1 MISLCQFNTF
11 KMKKILKISGIVLG
25 SVIVLLILIGFITY
39 FRISSKVNKNYD
51 KLGIEAPT
59 LTHGDIKFRDL
70 NKNGSLDVYEDKNAS
85 IEYRVN
91 DLVAQMTLEEKA
103 GTMFINM
110 IGMTPQGKPID
121 KPFLSKNPLDFM
133 MAVFMPSSSE
143 MLVNKKMNSFNIIHG
158 HEVDIIARNSNN
170 LQKIGEKTRLGIPI
184 TIATDPRHGTENNPG
199 AALYTPAFS
208 QWPSSLGLAAT
219 RDTLLVREFGNIARQ
234 EYLAAG
240 IRLALHPM
248 ADLATEPRWG
258 RSNGTFGEDAELSA
272 MMTKAYVLGF
282 QGDSLG
288 TESVACM
295 TKHFSGGGPQEDG
308 EDAHFP
314 YGKNQVYPGS
324 NFDYHLIPFEKG
336 AFPAKTAQMMPYYGI
351 PIDQT
356 DENVGFAFN
365 KTIITTML
373 REKYQFDGVICTDWN
388 IISGSKI
395 GDARA
400 WGVEDLSPAER
411 TKKVID
417 AGCDQFGGESSPELI
432 IELVKS
438 GQLSEARIDQSV
450 KRILKDKFRLG
461 LFDNPY
467 VDEEEA
473 KNIAGNT
480 AFRKIGKMAQAK
492 SAVLLKNEQLLPL
505 KKGTKIYAEGMI
517 KSEVL
522 NTYGEL
528 VDNPVEADVILTR
541 IRTPFD
547 PRDAFFLEQFFHQGR
562 LYFSEE
568 EKKEII
574 DLISQKPSIVVVNL
588 ERPAILTEIAEVSA
602 ALMADFG
609 TSDEVLNELIF
620 GMEIPS
626 GKLPF
631 ELPSSWEAVE
641 NQKEDVPYDSK
652 DPLYQFGHGLTY
664 PYETMS
670 MN

>member
-1 MISLCQFNTF
+1 
-11 KMKKILKISGIVLG
+11 MKKAFKITGIVLG
-25 SVIVLLILIGFITY
+25 VVIVLLILTGFITY
-39 FRISSKVNKNYD
+39 NRISRKVNDNYSLLGKEAPLL
-51 KLGIEAPT
+51 KLNGIE
-59 LTHGDIKFRDL
+59 FRDL
-70 NKNGSLDVYEDKNAS
+70 NKNGKLDLYEDTNAS
-85 IEYRVN
+85 IDDRVN
-91 DLVAQMTLEEKA
+91 DLVSQMTLEEKA
-103 GTMFINM
+103 GTMFITM
-110 IGMTPQGKPID
+110 IGMTPEGEPID
-121 KPFLSKNPLDFM
+121 KPFLSSNPIDIM
-133 MAVFMPSSSE
+133 MILMMPSSSD

-158 HEVDIIARNSNN
+158 HDADIIARNSNK
-170 LQKIGEKTRLGIPI
+170 LQKIGERSRLGIPI

-234 EYLAAG
+234 EYLATG

-288 TESVACM
+288 ASSVACM
-295 TKHFSGGGPQEDG
+295 TKHFSGGGPQAKG

-314 YGKNQVYPGS
+314 YGKDQVYPGN

-336 AFPAKTAQMMPYYGI
+336 AFPAKTAQIMPYYGI
-351 PIDQT
+351 PVDQT

-365 KTIITTML
+365 KSIITKML

-388 IISGSKI
+388 IINGSKM

-400 WGVEDLSPAER
+400 WGVENLSPSER

-417 AGCDQFGGESSPELI
+417 AGCDQFGGEDSPELI

-450 KRILKDKFRLG
+450 KRIIKDKFRLG

-467 VDEEEA
+467 VDEKEA
-473 KNIAGNT
+473 KVIAGNN
-480 AFRKIGKMAQAK
+480 AFREIGKVAQAK
-492 SAVLLKNEQLLPL
+492 SLVLLKNEQLLPL

-517 KSEVL
+517 NAEVL

-528 VDNPVEADVILTR
+528 VNDPLEADVILTR
-541 IRTPFD
+541 IKTPYD
-547 PRDAFFLEQFFHQGR
+547 ERDEHFLESFFHQGR
-562 LYFSEE
+562 LYYSDE

-574 DLISQKPSIVVVNL
+574 DLISQKPSIVIVNL
-588 ERPAILTEIAEVSA
+588 ERPAILTDISEVSA

-620 GMEIPS
+620 GMETPS

-641 NQKEDVPYDSK
+641 NQLEDVPYDSA
-652 DPLYQFGHGLTY
+652 DPLYEFGYGLS
-664 PYETMS
+664 YEPNVIS

>member
-1 MISLCQFNTF
+1 
-11 KMKKILKISGIVLG
+11 
-25 SVIVLLILIGFITY
+25 
-39 FRISSKVNKNYD
+39 
-51 KLGIEAPT
+51 
-59 LTHGDIKFRDL
+59 
-70 NKNGSLDVYEDKNAS
+70 
-85 IEYRVN
+85 
-91 DLVAQMTLEEKA
+91 
-103 GTMFINM
+103 
-110 IGMTPQGKPID
+110 
-121 KPFLSKNPLDFM
+121 
-133 MAVFMPSSSE
+133 
-143 MLVNKKMNSFNIIHG
+143 MLY
-158 HEVDIIARNSNN
+158 
-170 LQKIGEKTRLGIPI
+170 P
-184 TIATDPRHGTENNPG
+184 
-199 AALYTPAFS
+199 PAFS

-234 EYLAAG
+234 EYLATG

-258 RSNGTFGEDAELSA
+258 RSSGTFGEDAELSA
-272 MMTKAYVLGF
+272 AMTKAYVLGF

-288 TESVACM
+288 ASSVACM
-295 TKHFSGGGPQEDG
+295 TKHFSGGGPQAKG

-314 YGKNQVYPGS
+314 YGKDQVYPGN

-351 PIDQT
+351 PVDQT

-365 KTIITTML
+365 KTIITKML
-373 REKYQFDGVICTDWN
+373 REKYQFEGVICTDWN

-400 WGVEDLSPAER
+400 WGVENLSPSER
-411 TKKVID
+411 AKKVID
-417 AGCDQFGGESSPELI
+417 AGCDQFGGEDSPELI
-432 IELVKS
+432 IELVNS

-467 VDEEEA
+467 VNEKEA
-473 KNIAGNT
+473 KKIAGNN
-480 AFRKIGKMAQAK
+480 AFREIGKVAQAK
-492 SAVLLKNEQLLPL
+492 SAVLLKNDQLLPL

-517 KSEVL
+517 NSEVL

-528 VDNPVEADVILTR
+528 VNNPLEADVILTR
-541 IRTPFD
+541 IKTPYD
-547 PRDAFFLEQFFHQGR
+547 ERDDYFLESFFHQGR
-562 LYFSEE
+562 LYYSDE

-588 ERPAILTEIAEVSA
+588 ERPAILTEISEVSA
-602 ALMADFG
+602 ALLADFG
-609 TSDEVLNELIF
+609 TSDEVLNKLIF
-620 GMEIPS
+620 GIETPS

-641 NQKEDVPYDSK
+641 NQLEDVPYDSA
-652 DPLYQFGHGLTY
+652 DPLYEFGHGLS
-664 PYETMS
+664 YEPNVIS

>member
-1 MISLCQFNTF
+1 
-11 KMKKILKISGIVLG
+11 MKKVLKIFGIVLG
-25 SVIVLLILIGFITY
+25 SAIVLLVLTGFITY
-39 FRISSKVNKNYD
+39 ARISYNVNKNYD
-51 KLGIEAPT
+51 RLGVEAPT
-59 LTHGDIKFRDL
+59 LTDGDIKFRDL
-70 NKNGSLDVYEDKNAS
+70 NKNGKLDVYEDKNAS
-85 IEYRVN
+85 IEDRVN
-91 DLVAQMTLEEKA
+91 DLIAQMTLEEKA
-103 GTMFINM
+103 GTMFITM
-110 IGMTPQGKPID
+110 IGMTPEGEPID
-121 KPFLSKNPLDFM
+121 KPFLSPNPIDKMFALM
-133 MAVFMPSSSE
+133 MPSSSE
-143 MLVNKKMNSFNIIHG
+143 MLVNRKMNSFNIVHG
-158 HEVDIIARNSNN
+158 YDVNILAAYNNSV
-170 LQKIGEKTRLGIPI
+170 QRIGERTRLGIPV

-219 RDTLLVREFGNIARQ
+219 RDTLLVHEFGNIARQ

-295 TKHFSGGGPQEDG
+295 TKHFSGGGPQENG

-314 YGKNQVYPGS
+314 YGKNQVYPGD

-336 AFPAKTAQMMPYYGI
+336 AFPAKTAQIMPYYGI
-351 PIDQT
+351 PMDQT
-356 DENVGFAFN
+356 DENVAFAFN

-373 REKYQFDGVICTDWN
+373 REKYGFDGVICTDWN
-388 IISGSKI
+388 IINGSKI

-400 WGVEDLSPAER
+400 WGVEGLSPAER

-432 IELVKS
+432 IELVRS

-467 VDEEEA
+467 VDEKEA

-480 AFRKIGKMAQAK
+480 GFREIGKAAQAK
-492 SAVLLKNEQLLPL
+492 SLVLLKNEQLLPL
-505 KKGTKIYAEGMI
+505 QKGTKIYAEGMI
-517 KSEVL
+517 NSEVL
-522 NTYGEL
+522 NTYGQM
-528 VDNPVEADVILTR
+528 VDNPIEADVILTR

-547 PRDAFFLEQFFHQGR
+547 PRDEFFLEQFFHQGR
-562 LYFSEE
+562 LYFNEE

-602 ALMADFG
+602 ALMGDFG

-620 GMEIPS
+620 GMEKPS

-664 PYETMS
+664 PSETIS